1 MLVGAFSAIVKSSF
15 EALVQSDNG
24 DPRAEL
30 GTLIIHADI
39 CHHNTQEHFRSVDIF
54 TNKWLCLY
62 PTSTSMVASGLQ
74 IIFLTLS
81 IWSRFPR
88 SSSDY
93 FNLSP
98 CQIPGCSGDSMTVPS
113 GGTSAAPLRPDMVSD
128 CGHWRGDHVPV
139 CPTPPTLPALAL
151 ALVLQKVPSEGS

>member
-15 EALVQSDNG
+15 EALAQSDNG

-62 PTSTSMVASGLQ
+62 PTSTSMDGSFRVTNN
-74 IIFLTLS
+74 F
-81 IWSRFPR
+81 
-88 SSSDY
+88 SDT
-93 FNLSP
+93 FNLIKISP
-98 CQIPGCSGDSMTVPS
+98 V
-113 GGTSAAPLRPDMVSD
+113 
-128 CGHWRGDHVPV
+128 
-139 CPTPPTLPALAL
+139 
-151 ALVLQKVPSEGS
+151 K

>member
-1 MLVGAFSAIVKSSF
+1 MKSSF

-62 PTSTSMVASGLQ
+62 LQ
-74 IIFLTLS
+74 LHQFNGSFRVTNN
-81 IWSRFPR
+81 F
-88 SSSDY
+88 SDT
-93 FNLSP
+93 FNLIKISP
-98 CQIPGCSGDSMTVPS
+98 V
-113 GGTSAAPLRPDMVSD
+113 
-128 CGHWRGDHVPV
+128 
-139 CPTPPTLPALAL
+139 
-151 ALVLQKVPSEGS
+151 K